1 MRKTVPLVP
10 FPLEKVSKVS
20 KVIIGFGES
29 FSHFFPSLAW
39 DLEQSDIDMEPREW
53 VSVALFSGLFYFLM
67 LTGVMMFITFTARIT
82 GPQAMGVSLLVGLSI
97 GGASFFYINMYPKLV
112 AKKKIRN
119 LDENLPHALHHLLIQ
134 IRSGVPLFNCLVS
147 ISKSGYGQLSK
158 EFERAVNEINTGK
171 SEVETMEVLAREN
184 PSLYFRRVMWQLV
197 NSLKS
202 GADVGSTIKEIVDNL
217 AVEQT
222 MAIKKYGA
230 QLNPIAMLYMVFCV
244 IMPTLGITF
253 LLVLGSF
260 VGLSIQM
267 EYVLLGILGFLVFFQ
282 FMLIGMIK
290 SKRPVG
296 I

>member
-1 MRKTVPLVP
+1 MKSVPLVP
-10 FPLEKVSKVS
+10 LPLEKVSKIS
-20 KVIIGFGES
+20 KTLIGFGDALS
-29 FSHFFPSLAW
+29 NFFPSLGW
-39 DLEQSDIDMEPREW
+39 DLEHSGMELEPREW
-53 VSVALFSGLFYFLM
+53 VAVALFSAIFYFLM
-67 LTGVMMFITFTARIT
+67 LFGLMIFITSVAGMM
-82 GPQAMGVSLLVGLSI
+82 GPQALGVSFLVGFSI
-97 GGASFFYINMYPKLV
+97 STASFFYINMYPKLLS
-112 AKKKIRN
+112 KKRIRN

-171 SEVETMEVLAREN
+171 SEVETMEVLAKEN

-197 NSLKS
+197 NALKS
-202 GADVGSTIKEIVDNL
+202 GADVGGTIKEIVDNL

-222 MAIKKYGA
+222 MSIKKYGA

-260 VGLSIQM
+260 VGISIPM
-267 EYVLLGILGFLVFFQ
+267 DYVLMGILGFLVFFQ

>member
-1 MRKTVPLVP
+1 MKRVPLVP
-10 FPLEKVSKVS
+10 FPLEKLTKVS
-20 KVIIGFGES
+20 RFFIGFGEM
-29 FSHFFPSLAW
+29 FSNFFPSLGR
-39 DLEQSDIDMEPREW
+39 DLDHSEIGMEPREW
-53 VSVALFSGLFYFLM
+53 VSIALFSAAFYFIL
-67 LTGVMMFITFTARIT
+67 LTGLMMFVTFTAGIV
-82 GPQAMGVSLLVGLSI
+82 GPQALGVSLLVGFSI
-97 GGASFFYINMYPKLV
+97 ASASFFYISMYPKLV

-158 EFERAVNEINTGK
+158 EFERAVSEINTGK
-171 SEVETMEVLAREN
+171 SEVESMEVLAREN

-197 NSLKS
+197 NALKS

-217 AVEQT
+217 AIEQT

-260 VGLSIQM
+260 IGLSIQM
-267 EYVLLGILGFLVFFQ
+267 EYILLGILGFLVFFQ

>member
-1 MRKTVPLVP
+1 MKRVPLVP
-10 FPLEKVSKVS
+10 FPIDKITKISRLF
-20 KVIIGFGES
+20 IGLGET
-29 FSHFFPSLAW
+29 FSNFFPSLGW
-39 DLEQSDIDMEPREW
+39 DLDQSDAGMEPREW
-53 VSVALFSGLFYFLM
+53 VSIALFSATFYFIL
-67 LTGVMMFITFTARIT
+67 LTGLMTFITFAAGIS
-82 GPQAMGVSLLVGLSI
+82 GPQALGVSVLVGFSI
-97 GGASFFYINMYPKLV
+97 ASASFLYINMYPKLL

-171 SEVETMEVLAREN
+171 SEVQSMEVLAREN

-197 NSLKS
+197 NALKS

-244 IMPTLGITF
+244 IMPTMGITF

-260 VGLSIQM
+260 VGLSINM
-267 EYVLLGILGFLVFFQ
+267 EYILMGILGFLVFFQ